1 MRRILFSETDFASLP
16 NPPAGFKYIG
26 FDGPNFSE
34 KDENGSTTPTGG
46 GAGLTDIT
54 YSAITNAI
62 DENTLI
68 PGSYYRITDFKTCY
82 DQPDYDYNSDPIT
95 DGNYKQGTVS
105 PIIVF
110 AISSDSLSSDAY
122 QPEYPKDNIKY
133 DVSFSQT
140 EVTGGT
146 AYGRIVYRKDNQGN
160 EFDYDFREVFFKRYD
175 AYFSEEVSDGTIS
188 IAASGSFGVVTGVDT
203 FFDNFATGSVVGVLN
218 TNTEYIVDYYE
229 IISIEDDTNMVVT
242 GNVINTVNNTRLLD
256 ANLLTKVSWK
266 QNNIISNTASSEFR
280 TFVNINRC
288 FSNTSTNTAAY
299 TSWEEYT
306 FLLPNNVFKGNNND
320 YKDNLFGHDFRNN
333 TFNATCDSN
342 RIGGSFYNN
351 IIDNDFDNNIIND
364 NFYNN
369 IMDCNFQRNLIN
381 GVFYNNHLGDNDGND
396 FDYNIIQ
403 STFYNNFYT
412 GDDYF
417 EYNLIKGDF
426 YNNIIL
432 DEFSKNTLNGFYQN
446 TTEDEFGDNQVGES
460 FYGNKTYQEFR
471 ENVIGDEVYDNNF
484 FGTFIGNVLIGDEIY
499 ENNIYSD
506 FGDNQIGG
514 NFQNNNIGDSG
525 DINNTYFGN
534 NKIGNNFSYNTI
546 RRNFEDNQIGNSFE
560 DNNLYGDFYKN
571 VIGNYFNNNGY
582 IGHDFYGNHI
592 GNGFNNNGYIGDY
605 FKNNKI
611 GEYFEDN
618 YITNN
623 FSENSIG
630 NKFDNNTLGD
640 RQYFS
645 WNNTSIGNLTDRNY
659 DTFYNSLYGDEGNNV
674 GNVILG
680 KELIMHFSRNSGT
693 LITDGE
699 LIVGE
704 TYEITNYQGTD
715 DFTDVADIQSGE
727 INTNGCVF
735 IATGPTVSNWSSES
749 ELTELTSY
757 DEYHKVKFTQWTQ
770 NNNGGGFSY
779 ERTKVYPTSESTV
792 YFTKLN
798 YGSEVDVI
806 IPGRLEIRRG
816 NNGAIYNYVLENSWD
831 ENVSPEGTEW
841 NSIYTQT
848 LFQNSNDFTNNEI
861 QNDFKG
867 NLILRDFSGN
877 KIGYGFSS
885 NILYGEFSSN
895 ITGGAFYSN
904 DINSF
909 YSNRVGEQFWDNTIG
924 DNFNNNEVDN
934 WFEDNNI
941 APDFS
946 NNKIGKYFQ
955 DNTIEE
961 GFGSGYG
968 DTQTNIIGDFFQRN
982 NIGEYFYN
990 NKVVSYFQD
999 NNVGYYFQRNNIDTP
1014 ISEEDFITNYGNILA
1029 FTYQS
1034 SGTTSTPGFYNS
1046 LSGTT
1051 NGHGGSAS
1059 FGITVSG
1066 GTISI
1071 VSLVSAGNQYE
1082 AGDTIVI
1089 PGNSIEGQTGVID
1102 GFTLIDNPTGLLD
1115 GTYTG
1120 LTVSGGSGSNALFDI
1135 EIFGGGVF
1143 AINLNDGGGSYIIGN
1158 TVSIIGSYFG
1168 GTNSVDDI
1176 TINVDSIYSDD
1187 VTITVTAVSAT
1198 PSVYETY
1205 NCQIFERRGG
1215 NKRLSFYDE
1224 NDVLTIK
1231 NINE

>member
-1 MRRILFSETDFASLP
+1 MRRILFQETDFNALP

-26 FDGPNFSE
+26 FDGPDFSI
-34 KDENGSTTPTGG
+34 KQENGQISESVGATGPKGATGSQGIQGPTGPAGSG
-46 GAGLTDIT
+46 GTSSTVLDVT
-54 YSAITNAI
+54 YSELLDLI
-62 DENTLI
+62 DEGDLT
-68 PGSYYRITDFKTCY
+68 PGKFYKITDFKTCY
-82 DQPDYDYNSDPIT
+82 DQPNYNINRNAIYT
-95 DGNYKQGTVS
+95 GTYKVGNTHSIV
-105 PIIVF
+105 VF
-110 AISSDSLSSDAY
+110 AISSDKLSVDAW
-122 QPEYPKDNIKY
+122 QPDFPEDRIKY
-133 DVSFSQT
+133 DINYST
-140 EVTGGT
+140 TYTTGGT
-146 AYGRIVYRKDNQGN
+146 AFGRITERVDEWNNRT
-160 EFDYDFREVFFKRYD
+160 DYDHREVLFRRYKHYYPD
-175 AYFSEEVSDGTIS
+175 LTPLSGTIDMIESGTVSGINTQFNVDFSVDDYLFLSEDLGFVYKITQISSSQSMSVTGSYIPNVSGNYHKGYRTSDGNLD
-188 IAASGSFGVVTGVDT
+188 G
-203 FFDNFATGSVVGVLN
+203 
-218 TNTEYIVDYYE
+218 YIQYY
-229 IISIEDDTNMVVT
+229 
-242 GNVINTVNNTRLLD
+242 
-256 ANLLTKVSWK
+256 
-266 QNNIISNTASSEFR
+266 QNNVDGSEDYEEFHTFKLEDEDIINNKFGDFYSL
-280 TFVNINRC
+280 
-288 FSNTSTNTAAY
+288 TNWDEAD
-299 TSWEEYT
+299 
-306 FLLPNNVFKGNNND
+306 FDLPNNVFGED
-320 YKDNLFGHDFRNN
+320 VISSIFGHSFINN
-333 TFNATCDSN
+333 TFVDDVEET
-342 RIGGSFYNN
+342 RIGDYCQRN
-351 IIDNDFDNNIIND
+351 IYCTNNDFDDNVIGNFFQNNTILDRFDTNSIKNYFENNYIKGNCENNFIGDNFSDNRINNNYNDNNVGNYFQNNHTYSSFNKNTIGNSCAQNVIYSDFYENNIGL
-364 NFYNN
+364 Y
-369 IMDCNFQRNLIN
+369 
-381 GVFYNNHLGDNDGND
+381 
-396 FDYNIIQ
+396 
-403 STFYNNFYT
+403 
-412 GDDYF
+412 
-417 EYNLIKGDF
+417 
-426 YNNIIL
+426 
-432 DEFSKNTLNGFYQN
+432 
-446 TTEDEFGDNQVGES
+446 FGD
-460 FYGNKTYQEFR
+460 
-471 ENVIGDEVYDNNF
+471 NVIGDS
-484 FGTFIGNVLIGDEIY
+484 GNL
-499 ENNIYSD
+499 
-506 FGDNQIGG
+506 
-514 NFQNNNIGDSG
+514 G
-525 DINNTYFGN
+525 DINFYRNR
-534 NKIGNNFSYNTI
+534 IGNNFNDNNI
-546 RRNFEDNQIGNSFE
+546 RRDFQNNQIGNNFQE
-560 DNNLYGDFYKN
+560 NNLYGDFYKN
-571 VIGNYFNNNGY
+571 VIGNGFHSNGY
-582 IGHDFYGNHI
+582 IGHNFYGNHI
-592 GNGFNNNGYIGDY
+592 GNGFNNNEYIGDY

-611 GEYFEDN
+611 GEYFEDNN

-640 RQYFS
+640 TQYFT
-645 WNNTSIGNLTDRNY
+645 WDNTSIGNLTDRNY

-715 DFTDVADIQSGE
+715 DFTDVADIQSGV

-757 DEYHKVKFTQWTQ
+757 NEYHKVKFTQWTEDE
-770 NNNGGGFSY
+770 NGGGFSY
-779 ERTKVYPTSESTV
+779 ERTKVYPTVESVV
-792 YFTKLN
+792 YFTKKN
-798 YGSEVDVI
+798 YENVVDII
-806 IPGRLEIRRG
+806 IPGRLEIKRG
-816 NNGAIYNYVLENSWD
+816 NGGAIYNDVLENSWD

-861 QNDFKG
+861 QNEFKG

-877 KIGYGFSS
+877 KIGYGFST
-885 NILYGEFSSN
+885 NNLYGQFYSN
-895 ITGGAFYSN
+895 ITGGAFNSN
-904 DINSF
+904 DVNYF
-909 YSNRVGEQFWDNTIG
+909 HSNRVGEHFWNNTIG
-924 DNFNNNEVDN
+924 DNFNFNEVDN

-955 DNTIEE
+955 DNIIEE

-1014 ISEEDFITNYGNILA
+1014 ISEEDFIVNYGNILA

-1066 GTISI
+1066 GTIST

-1176 TINVDSIYSDD
+1176 TINVDSLYSDD

-1198 PSVYETY
+1198 PSVYEMY
-1205 NCQIFERRGG
+1205 NCQIFERSGG

>member
-82 DQPDYDYNSDPIT
+82 DQPNYNINRNAIYT
-95 DGNYKQGTVS
+95 GNYKVGNTHS
-105 PIIVF
+105 IIVF
-110 AISSDSLSSDAY
+110 AISSDKLSVDAW
-122 QPEYPKDNIKY
+122 QPDFPEDRIKY
-133 DVSFSQT
+133 DINYST
-140 EVTGGT
+140 TYTTGGT
-146 AYGRIVYRKDNQGN
+146 AFGRITERVDEWNNRT
-160 EFDYDFREVFFKRYD
+160 DYDHREVLFRRYKH
-175 AYFSEEVSDGTIS
+175 YYSDLMPLSGTIDM
-188 IAASGSFGVVTGVDT
+188 IESGTVSGINTQFNVDFSVDDYLFLSEDLGFVYKITQISSSQSMSVTG
-203 FFDNFATGSVVGVLN
+203 S
-218 TNTEYIVDYYE
+218 YIPNVSGNYHKGYRTSEGNLDGYIQYY
-229 IISIEDDTNMVVT
+229 
-242 GNVINTVNNTRLLD
+242 
-256 ANLLTKVSWK
+256 
-266 QNNIISNTASSEFR
+266 QNNVDGSEDYEEFHTFKLEDEDIINNKFGDFYSL
-280 TFVNINRC
+280 
-288 FSNTSTNTAAY
+288 TNWDEAD
-299 TSWEEYT
+299 
-306 FLLPNNVFKGNNND
+306 FDLPNNVFGED
-320 YKDNLFGHDFRNN
+320 VISSIFGHSFINN
-333 TFNATCDSN
+333 TFVDDVEETRIGDYCQRNIYYGDEEDFDDNVIGNFFQNNTILDRFNTNSIKNGFQNNYIKGNCENNFIGDNFSDN
-342 RIGGSFYNN
+342 RINNNYGDNNVGNYFQNNHTYSSFNKNTIGNSCAQNVIYSDFYENN
-351 IIDNDFDNNIIND
+351 IG
-364 NFYNN
+364 
-369 IMDCNFQRNLIN
+369 L
-381 GVFYNNHLGDNDGND
+381 
-396 FDYNIIQ
+396 
-403 STFYNNFYT
+403 S
-412 GDDYF
+412 
-417 EYNLIKGDF
+417 
-426 YNNIIL
+426 
-432 DEFSKNTLNGFYQN
+432 
-446 TTEDEFGDNQVGES
+446 FGG
-460 FYGNKTYQEFR
+460 
-471 ENVIGDEVYDNNF
+471 NVIGDS
-484 FGTFIGNVLIGDEIY
+484 GNL
-499 ENNIYSD
+499 
-506 FGDNQIGG
+506 
-514 NFQNNNIGDSG
+514 G
-525 DINNTYFGN
+525 DINFYRNR
-534 NKIGNNFSYNTI
+534 IGNNFDDNNI
-546 RRNFEDNQIGNSFE
+546 RRDFQNNQIGNNFQE
-560 DNNLYGDFYKN
+560 NNLYGDFYKN
-571 VIGNYFNNNGY
+571 VIGNGFNNNGY
-582 IGHDFYGNHI
+582 IGYNFYGNHI
-592 GNGFNNNGYIGDY
+592 GNGFNGNNYIGDY

-623 FSENSIG
+623 FRENSIG

-640 RQYFS
+640 TQYFT
-645 WNNTSIGNLTDRNY
+645 WDNTSIGNLTDRNY
-659 DTFYNSLYGDEGNNV
+659 DTFYNSLYGDEGDNV
-674 GNVILG
+674 DNVILG

-715 DFTDVADIQSGE
+715 DFTDVADIQSGV

-757 DEYHKVKFTQWTQ
+757 NEYHKVKFTQWTEDE
-770 NNNGGGFSY
+770 NGGGFSY
-779 ERTKVYPTSESTV
+779 ERTKVYPTVESVV
-792 YFTKLN
+792 YFTKKN
-798 YGSEVDVI
+798 YENVVDII
-806 IPGRLEIRRG
+806 IPGRLEIKRG
-816 NNGAIYNYVLENSWD
+816 NGGAIYNDVLENSWD

-848 LFQNSNDFTNNEI
+848 LFQNSNDFINNEI
-861 QNDFKG
+861 QNEFKG

-885 NILYGEFSSN
+885 NILYGEFYSN

-904 DINSF
+904 DVNYF

-968 DTQTNIIGDFFQRN
+968 DTQTNIIGDFFQNN

-1014 ISEEDFITNYGNILA
+1014 ISEEDFITNYGNILS

-1051 NGHGGSAS
+1051 NGHGENAT

-1066 GTISI
+1066 GTISVI
-1071 VSLVSAGNQYE
+1071 GLGSAGTQYE

-1198 PSVYETY
+1198 PSVYEMY
-1205 NCQIFERRGG
+1205 NCQIFERSGG